1 MADLPDYQ
9 VLLAQARNIAAETR
23 PQAAAPAPPPNL
35 ALRNTAVIAGGAAI
49 LFGYGYRTWWSEGL
63 TRDFRTQ
70 REGWFGPDTAFSG
83 IDKLGHA
90 YTGYLAVRGMT
101 PLFRAVGNTPGDSL
115 KLATFTTWGAMTAME
130 VIDGFSRDYRFSHED
145 FIANTVGVALGYLM
159 ETQPGLDRLVDVRFA
174 YRASPLSNWDPPGD
188 YAGQRFHVAF
198 KADGVEALRDIP
210 VVKYLELNVAYG
222 APGVDTPD
230 EWQLHDFA
238 QRRREVFLGVSLD
251 LSRLLADVAYGGQRS
266 STRVQ
271 RAADFAF
278 EMFQFPV
285 VARRGWNI
293 DR

>member
-1 MADLPDYQ
+1 MTDLPDYQ
-9 VLLAQARNIAAETR
+9 VLLAQARAVAVETR
-23 PQAAAPAPPPNL
+23 PQAAAPAPPSNL
-35 ALRNTAVIAGGAAI
+35 ALRNTAIIAGGAAV
-49 LFGYGYRTWWSEGL
+49 LFGYGYRTWWSDGL
-63 TRDFRTQ
+63 TSDFRTQ
-70 REGWFGPDTAFSG
+70 REGWFGPDTKFSG

-90 YTGYLAVRGMT
+90 YTGYFAVRAMT
-101 PLFRAVGNTPGDSL
+101 PLFRSVGNSPDDAL
-115 KLATFTTWGAMTAME
+115 RLATFTTWGAMTAME

-159 ETQPGLDRLVDVRFA
+159 ETQPGLDRLVDFRFA
-174 YRASPLSNWDPPGD
+174 YRRSQLSNWDPPGD

-198 KADGVEALRDIP
+198 KADGIDALRDVP

-230 EWQLHDFA
+230 EWRLHDFA
-238 QRRREVFLGVSLD
+238 LRRREVFLGVSLN
-251 LSRLLADVAYGGQRS
+251 LSRLLADAAYGGRRS

-285 VARRGWNI
+285 IAKRGWNL